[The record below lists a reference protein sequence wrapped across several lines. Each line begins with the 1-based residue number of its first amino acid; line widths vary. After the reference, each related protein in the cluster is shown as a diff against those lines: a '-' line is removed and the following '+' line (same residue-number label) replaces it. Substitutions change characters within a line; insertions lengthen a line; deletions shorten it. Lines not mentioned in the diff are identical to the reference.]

1 MKIRIWLDCVVF
13 SLMAIGVWSGE
24 AAAAPQEMAQGFTI
38 AGRVVNAVTG
48 AAVGGVVV
56 TVADARMPMR
66 RVVATTGEGGEFSF
80 AGLPAGKFSLMGSR
94 AGYATSDYEQHERY
108 STAIVTGPDFATDK
122 LVLRLMPLAMI
133 TGHVTDEVGEGIR
146 NAAVMLYMEDH
157 SEGMTRVTQAGGA
170 KTDDRGYFDIGVLQP
185 GTYYVSATARP
196 WYARSGQRKAGE
208 PSPLDVAY
216 PTTFY
221 GGATDSDG
229 ASPIVLKGGDKL
241 DIDIQLRATPALHV
255 MFQVPIDQPPQ
266 QGQPQGPV
274 FHMPVLRKREF
285 DAASFPEGVN
295 MQMVEPGVMELTG
308 ITPGKYEVDL
318 RTSNSPQASEFL
330 DVDLEH
336 DGQSLSVAE
345 ATALGELKITLKMPE
360 GDPVPRQYAVLLRD
374 AKEKVVQG
382 HPGDADGVVTFDAV
396 RPGKYG
402 IVVEMPGRLVTVGRI
417 VSTAGE
423 TAGAQVNVPGG
434 AKVEVT
440 AEIVAGEVRIDGVA
454 QKNGKP
460 VAGVMVALV
469 PKDTTRVEL
478 FRRDQSDFD
487 GTFSLRDVV
496 PGTYTLVAV
505 QDAWGFEW
513 MKPGVLEK
521 YVKSGKSVVVG
532 SERGVMRVEPIEV
545 VGR

>member
-1 MKIRIWLDCVVF
+1 MRIRIWLRFLVF
-13 SLMAIGVWSGE
+13 GLMGIGVWSV
-24 AAAAPQEMAQGFTI
+24 AAPAQQGTEQGYKI

-80 AGLPAGKFSLMGSR
+80 GGLPAGKFTLMGSR
-94 AGYATSDYEQHERY
+94 AGYATSMYEQHEQF
-108 STAIVTGPDFATDK
+108 STAIVTGPDFETDK

-146 NAAVMLYMEDH
+146 NAAVLLYMEDR
-157 SEGMTRVTQAGGA
+157 SEGITRVTQAGGA

-196 WYARSGQRKAGE
+196 WYARNMVRKGGE
-208 PSPLDVAY
+208 ASPLDVAY

-221 GGATDSDG
+221 GGATESDG
-229 ASPIVLKGGDKL
+229 ASALVLKGGDKP
-241 DIDIQLRATPALHV
+241 DIDIQLRPVPALHV
-255 MFQVPIDQPPQ
+255 MFPVPVDPPAQP
-266 QGQPQGPV
+266 GQGPV
-274 FHMPVLRKREF
+274 FHIPVLRKREF
-285 DAASFPEGVN
+285 DAAPVPEGVS
-295 MQMVEPGVMELTG
+295 MRMVEPGMMEMSG
-308 ITPGKYEVDL
+308 VTPGKYEVDL
-318 RTSNSPQASEFL
+318 RSSNSREPNEYM

-336 DGQSLSVAE
+336 DGQSLGLAE

-360 GDPVPRQYAVLLRD
+360 GEPAPKQYLVLLRD
-374 AKEKVVQG
+374 AKEKVVEA

-396 RPGKYG
+396 RPGNYG
-402 IVVEMPGRLVTVGRI
+402 IVIGTPGRLLTVGRMI
-417 VSTAGE
+417 STAGT
-423 TAGAQVNVPGG
+423 TAGAQVSVTAG

-440 AEIVAGEVRIDGVA
+440 AEVVEGVVRIEGVA

-460 VAGVMVALV
+460 IGGVMVALV
-469 PKDTTRVEL
+469 PKDMSRVEL

-487 GTFSLRDVV
+487 GTFSLPDVV
-496 PGTYTLVAV
+496 PGTYTVVAV
-505 QDAWGFEW
+505 EDAWGSEW

-521 YVKSGKSVVVG
+521 YVKSGKRVVVG
-532 SERGVMRVEPIEV
+532 SERGVMRVDAVEV
-545 VGR
+545 VGK